1 MSTPSKEI
9 LMFKFEEPFAMC
21 VCMGQSAEVVFVY
34 EHGDVENAYYN
45 IFQNQESY
53 TRLKEEFPILKDCY
67 WSGPDGEDTDFNEVV
82 IRTSPGEG
90 STRVPKGYK
99 HFYIG
104 GGSHLVIRE
113 DKYDAY
119 VNACGDLA
127 DKENR
132 YKLDFDG
139 WMKFVPALFEDEKT
153 QAEDM

>member
-1 MSTPSKEI
+1 M
-9 LMFKFEEPFAMC
+9 
-21 VCMGQSAEVVFVY
+21 
-34 EHGDVENAYYN
+34 
-45 IFQNQESY
+45 
-53 TRLKEEFPILKDCY
+53 
-67 WSGPDGEDTDFNEVV
+67 V

-119 VNACGDLA
+119 VNACGELA

>member
-53 TRLKEEFPILKDCY
+53 TRLKEKFPILKDCY
-67 WSGPDGEDTDFNEVV
+67 WNGPDGEDTDYNEVV
-82 IRTSPGEG
+82 FRTSPGEG

-104 GGSHLVIRE
+104 GGSHLVI
-113 DKYDAY
+113 
-119 VNACGDLA
+119 CCLA
-127 DKENR
+127 H
-132 YKLDFDG
+132 
-139 WMKFVPALFEDEKT
+139 
-153 QAEDM
+153 